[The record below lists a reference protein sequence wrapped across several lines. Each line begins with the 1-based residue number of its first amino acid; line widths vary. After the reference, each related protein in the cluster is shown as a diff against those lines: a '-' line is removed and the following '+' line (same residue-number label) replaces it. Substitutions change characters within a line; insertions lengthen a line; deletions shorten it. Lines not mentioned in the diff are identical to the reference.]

1 MYVLYM
7 YVRMY
12 VCICAFMCV
21 YICMCVL
28 CRYVCI
34 IYVYMNVRTYVY
46 IYVYMYACIHLF
58 SSIPTNKQDFFHK
71 YLCNFITELHNV
83 TNWASADSY
92 CSCSTVLPSYS
103 NVN

>member
-1 MYVLYM
+1 MCVACMHVCIIYVC
-7 YVRMY
+7 MY
-12 VCICAFMCV
+12 VCMYLCIYVCV
-21 YICMCVL
+21 YK
-28 CRYVCI
+28 YVCI

-46 IYVYMYACIHLF
+46 IYVYMYACMHLF

-83 TNWASADSY
+83 TNCVSADSY
-92 CSCSTVLPSYS
+92 CSCCTVLPSYS